1 MTNDPVLIAYTA
13 KRNPNTGKTIW
24 AQIGRA
30 YPHESGNGLNVILD
44 AMPMNGRIILLEPQI
59 DQGTVE

>member
-13 KRNPNTGKTIW
+13 KRNENSGKTIW
-24 AQIGRA
+24 ARIGRA

-44 AMPMNGRIILLEPQI
+44 ALPINGRIILLEPQLDESAI
-59 DQGTVE
+59 D

>member
-1 MTNDPVLIAYTA
+1 MTNDPVLIAYAA

-30 YPHESGNGLNVILD
+30 YPQKSGNGLNVILD
-44 AMPMNGRIILLEPQI
+44 AMPMNGRIILLEP
-59 DQGTVE
+59 DMDSDAL